1 MNILIAILFLIFAT
15 FTSSTLIRRQDA
27 LNGFKECQGNFPN
40 KITSHEF
47 TPNPIVAG
55 QVVTVHMKGIATVPI
70 EKGSIYQNTVFY
82 NNEQVLQHNDDF
94 CKEVVIPSGFTC
106 PVKGDFNFVNTFP
119 ADTSPNDPKNS
130 VLEFFV
136 RILTSNPDGR
146 NLSCIEGNVKFSYP

>member
-1 MNILIAILFLIFAT
+1 MNILIAIFFLIFAT

-70 EKGSIYQNTVFY
+70 EKVQTTQKIVYLNFLFGYSHRTQTGEIYH
-82 NNEQVLQHNDDF
+82 VL
-94 CKEVVIPSGFTC
+94 KE
-106 PVKGDFNFVNTFP
+106 
-119 ADTSPNDPKNS
+119 TSS
-130 VLEFFV
+130 FL
-136 RILTSNPDGR
+136 ILNYQL
-146 NLSCIEGNVKFSYP
+146 N

>member
-1 MNILIAILFLIFAT
+1 MNILIAIFFLIFAT

-70 EKGSIYQNTVFY
+70 EK
-82 NNEQVLQHNDDF
+82 
-94 CKEVVIPSGFTC
+94 VVIPSGFTC